1 MDNER
6 RAKLRYPLQM
16 NVRYQTM
23 GVISPVAGVGRTL
36 NVSSSGALLNCKS
49 TIREKTRVRVV
60 FEWPTLL
67 NGVIPLQLITIGV
80 VVRRQETALAI
91 AFEGYQ
97 FRTAR
102 RRANVATM
110 PDTRVSPSYSSAGV
124 TNLPLAVAK
133 SSS

>member
-1 MDNER
+1 
-6 RAKLRYPLQM
+6 
-16 NVRYQTM
+16 
-23 GVISPVAGVGRTL
+23 
-36 NVSSSGALLNCKS
+36 
-49 TIREKTRVRVV
+49 
-60 FEWPTLL
+60 
-67 NGVIPLQLITIGV
+67 LQLITIGV